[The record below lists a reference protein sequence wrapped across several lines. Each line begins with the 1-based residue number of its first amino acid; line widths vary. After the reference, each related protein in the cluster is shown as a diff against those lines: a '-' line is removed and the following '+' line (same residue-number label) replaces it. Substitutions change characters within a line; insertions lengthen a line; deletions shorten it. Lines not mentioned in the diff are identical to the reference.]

1 MGYSLGCRL
10 LGPRYEVRYEEA
22 DYKIDPFPSSESNC
36 VSSGSIPSSD
46 SSMVDRPSGSDLHLR
61 SPFTVSIGFAF
72 WSLEP

>member
-1 MGYSLGCRL
+1 MEYSLGCRL
-10 LGPRYEVRYEEA
+10 WGPRYEVRYEAA
-22 DYKIDPFPSSESNC
+22 DYKIDPFPSSESNF

-46 SSMVDRPSGSDLHLR
+46 SSMADGPSRSDLRLR